1 MATLTSI
8 VLIGGC
14 ATVTDAPEK
23 VLPSPTDERQDSGV
37 PRSGSATQ
45 SPEGSNVVGVRD
57 LRAHTASALPLP
69 ETAKPRGDTIA
80 GQESIANPSLWEV
93 MRPSMALNHHTDNK
107 RVGQQLRWLQ
117 KHPEYWE
124 RLAPRMQRYLPY
136 ILQEVAKR
144 NLPAELALLPV
155 IESALDPYAFS
166 PYGASGLWQFMLPTA
181 NQYGLHINSYYDG
194 RRDVIASTQAALDF
208 LEDLHRR
215 FDDWSLALAAYNAG
229 GGTVSK
235 AVRKG
240 NTRDFFALRL
250 PRETKA
256 YVPRLLAISAI
267 VANPKAFG
275 VELPAVANINPLR
288 EVLLPSPYDV
298 AVVADVLA
306 LDVSLIYEFNPAL
319 RGSQWSSESP
329 LRLILPSDWDGGIEP
344 ENEAKR
350 RLMKVIPDER
360 VAWREVTVQSGD
372 TISEIAEVYGVTSQT
387 LKIFN
392 SLDSDLLQIGQSLR
406 VPALRLL
413 SQSNEAGNTVYIVRQ
428 GDSLWKIAR
437 KADVSV
443 STLVKLNQIGP
454 KDVLRIGQKV
464 LVPNAPTPS
473 SIALASNIESV
484 PAKVRKIQYRVRR
497 GDSLSRIAQRFRIRV
512 SDIVSWNQVDPLDYL
527 QPGQGLTLF
536 VDVIGG

>member
-1 MATLTSI
+1 MA
-8 VLIGGC
+8 
-14 ATVTDAPEK
+14 DAPEK
-23 VLPSPTDERQDSGV
+23 APHSPTNERGESIIQRADNAS
-37 PRSGSATQ
+37 Q
-45 SPEGSNVVGVRD
+45 SPVESNEVGDHDVG
-57 LRAHTASALPLP
+57 AHTANSPQLR
-69 ETAKPRGDTIA
+69 ETAQPLASTATEPEFIA
-80 GQESIANPSLWEV
+80 DPSLWAV
-93 MRPSMALNHHTDNK
+93 MRPLMTLDHHTDEK

-124 RLAPRMQRYLPY
+124 RLTPRMQRYLPY
-136 ILQEVAKR
+136 ILQEVSER

-166 PYGASGLWQFMLPTA
+166 PYGASGLWQFMRPTA
-181 NQYGLHINSYYDG
+181 KQYGLQMNRYYDG

-267 VANPKAFG
+267 VANPEAFG
-275 VELPAVANINPLR
+275 MELPAVENVNPLR

-306 LDVSLIYEFNPAL
+306 LEVSQIYEFNPAL

-350 RLMKVIPDER
+350 RLMEVTPDER
-360 VAWREVTVQSGD
+360 VAWREVTVRSGD
-372 TISEIAEVYGVTSQT
+372 TISEIADVYGVTSQT

-392 SLDSDLLQIGQSLR
+392 SLESDLLQIGQTLR
-406 VPALRLL
+406 VPAPRLL
-413 SQSNEAGNTVYIVRQ
+413 NQPNKAGNTLYTVRK

-437 KADVSV
+437 QADVSV

-464 LVPNAPTPS
+464 LVPNAPKPS
-473 SIALASNIESV
+473 SIALASTIESV

-512 SDIVSWNQVDPLDYL
+512 ADIVSWNKMNPQDYL

>member
-1 MATLTSI
+1 
-8 VLIGGC
+8 
-14 ATVTDAPEK
+14 
-23 VLPSPTDERQDSGV
+23 
-37 PRSGSATQ
+37 
-45 SPEGSNVVGVRD
+45 
-57 LRAHTASALPLP
+57 
-69 ETAKPRGDTIA
+69 
-80 GQESIANPSLWEV
+80 
-93 MRPSMALNHHTDNK
+93 
-107 RVGQQLRWLQ
+107 
-117 KHPEYWE
+117 
-124 RLAPRMQRYLPY
+124 
-136 ILQEVAKR
+136 
-144 NLPAELALLPV
+144 
-155 IESALDPYAFS
+155 
-166 PYGASGLWQFMLPTA
+166 MLPTA
-181 NQYGLHINSYYDG
+181 KQYGLHINSYYDE

>member
-1 MATLTSI
+1 M
-8 VLIGGC
+8 
-14 ATVTDAPEK
+14 
-23 VLPSPTDERQDSGV
+23 
-37 PRSGSATQ
+37 
-45 SPEGSNVVGVRD
+45 
-57 LRAHTASALPLP
+57 RAL
-69 ETAKPRGDTIA
+69 
-80 GQESIANPSLWEV
+80 
-93 MRPSMALNHHTDNK
+93 
-107 RVGQQLRWLQ
+107 
-117 KHPEYWE
+117 
-124 RLAPRMQRYLPY
+124 
-136 ILQEVAKR
+136 
-144 NLPAELALLPV
+144 
-155 IESALDPYAFS
+155 
-166 PYGASGLWQFMLPTA
+166 
-181 NQYGLHINSYYDG
+181 
-194 RRDVIASTQAALDF
+194 
-208 LEDLHRR
+208 
-215 FDDWSLALAAYNAG
+215 
-229 GGTVSK
+229 
-235 AVRKG
+235 
-240 NTRDFFALRL
+240 
-250 PRETKA
+250 
-256 YVPRLLAISAI
+256 
-267 VANPKAFG
+267 
-275 VELPAVANINPLR
+275 
-288 EVLLPSPYDV
+288 
-298 AVVADVLA
+298 
-306 LDVSLIYEFNPAL
+306 
-319 RGSQWSSESP
+319 